1 MATQA
6 HTAYMPRTERF
17 YAPRVATDRM
27 SIVQV
32 SPQLWGVTH
41 EINEF
46 VDRVSSGLSER
57 GHQVVVAAPS
67 GSRAAVRDPEGAA
80 TTT

>member
-1 MATQA
+1 
-6 HTAYMPRTERF
+6 
-17 YAPRVATDRM
+17 M

-32 SPQLWGVTH
+32 SPQPWGVTH

-46 VDRVSSGLSER
+46 VDRVSAGLSDR

-67 GSRAAVRDPEGAA
+67 GSRAAVRESAAGGAVQRRLEG
-80 TTT
+80 